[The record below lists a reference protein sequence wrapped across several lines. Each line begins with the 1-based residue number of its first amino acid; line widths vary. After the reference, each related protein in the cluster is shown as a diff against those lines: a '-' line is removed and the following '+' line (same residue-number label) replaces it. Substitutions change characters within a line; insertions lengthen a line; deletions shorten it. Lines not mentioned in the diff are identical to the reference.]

1 MTPIIQ
7 GISVF
12 VKGEKE
18 FDLSGKSVCIAIP
31 CYSGVI
37 PIETAL
43 ALASLAVNL
52 KEIGVKLDIV
62 SERENGI
69 ITSVRNRLVYRFL
82 KESDCDYLFWL
93 DDDIIFETQDFLSIL
108 ALSTEKGIVGATY
121 PSRKEPSNFFIK
133 YLTGDEPVFEKDY
146 GLIESKGL
154 GMGFI
159 CMKREI
165 VQQVFDDHPDEEYD
179 DSGFSP
185 RDLFKIGVRNRKYWG
200 EDMSFLVDLYETY
213 GHISY
218 VHPWINLKHVG
229 RKDYNAKLME
239 TIKGE

>member
-1 MTPIIQ
+1 M
-7 GISVF
+7 F

-18 FDLSGKSVCIAIP
+18 FDISGKSVCIAIP
-31 CYSGVI
+31 CYSGFL

-43 ALASLAVNL
+43 AIASLAVTL
-52 KEIGVKLDIV
+52 KEAGVKLDIV

-82 KESDCDYLFWL
+82 TESDADYLFWL
-93 DDDIIFETQDFLSIL
+93 DDDIIFETQDFLSIF
-108 ALSTEKGIVGATY
+108 ALSMEKGIVAATY

-133 YLTGDEPVFEKDY
+133 YLEGDQPEYEPEY
-146 GLIESKGL
+146 GLIKSKGL
-154 GMGFI
+154 GLGFL
-159 CMKREI
+159 CMPRHMVK
-165 VQQVFDDHPDEEYD
+165 QVFDDNADSEYD

-200 EDMSFLVDLYETY
+200 EDMSFLVGLYENY

-229 RKDYNAKLME
+229 RKDYDAKLME
-239 TIKGE
+239 LYKEEK

>member
-1 MTPIIQ
+1 
-7 GISVF
+7 VF

-18 FDLSGKSVCIAIP
+18 FDISGKSVCIAIP
-31 CYSGVI
+31 CYSGFL

-43 ALASLAVNL
+43 AIASLAVTL
-52 KEIGVKLDIV
+52 KEAGVKLDIV

-82 KESDCDYLFWL
+82 TESDADYLFWL
-93 DDDIIFETQDFLSIL
+93 DDDIIFETQDFLSIF
-108 ALSTEKGIVGATY
+108 ALSMEKGIVAATY

-133 YLTGDEPVFEKDY
+133 YLEGDQPEYEPEY
-146 GLIESKGL
+146 GLIKSKGL
-154 GMGFI
+154 GLGFL
-159 CMKREI
+159 CMPRHMVK
-165 VQQVFDDHPDEEYD
+165 QVFDDNADSEYD

-200 EDMSFLVDLYETY
+200 EDMSFLVGLYENY

-229 RKDYNAKLME
+229 RKDYDAKLME
-239 TIKGE
+239 LYKEEK